1 MSQSEEERFVEAWI
15 AKTVKAEGYESDD
28 DHAAKLA
35 DQCVTDGPHSREAIE
50 AEIGDLTQ
58 RMSMAIE
65 TATETVMM
73 ERDGR
78 SGYPESVELPPGHK
92 KEMLEAEA
100 ERARRKA
107 DD

>member
-1 MSQSEEERFVEAWI
+1 MSQSEEERFVESWI
-15 AKTVKAEGYESDD
+15 AKNVGAEGYEADD

-35 DQCVTDGPHSREAIE
+35 ERCVADGPHSREAIE
-50 AEIGDLTQ
+50 AQIGDLTE

-73 ERDGR
+73 EEDGR
-78 SGYPESVELPPGHK
+78 SGYPESVELPPGRK

-107 DD
+107 EE

>member
-1 MSQSEEERFVEAWI
+1 MSQSEEERFVEQWV
-15 AKTVKAEGYESDD
+15 AKNVEASGYEADE

-35 DQCVTDGPHSREAIE
+35 EQCVADAPFTREAIE
-50 AEIGDLTQ
+50 AQIGDLTQ
-58 RMSMAIE
+58 RMAMAIE

-73 ERDGR
+73 EEDGR
-78 SGYPESVELPPGHK
+78 SGYPESVELPVGHK

-107 DD
+107 EE